1 MRYLSV
7 RGAAPLRGELTVQ
20 SAKNSVLPILAA
32 TLLSGESCRIR
43 RCPRLSDV
51 ENAAA
56 ILRHLGASVIWD
68 GGDLVIDT
76 AAAEGFDIPEDMMR
90 AMRSSVIF
98 LGAILA
104 RCGRAALSY
113 PGGCEL
119 GPRPIDLH
127 LSGLRALGAE
137 IDDTGGTL
145 HCKAAKLTGR
155 EIVLGFPSVGATE
168 NLMLAACGAE
178 GVTVLSNAAREPEIE
193 DLQGFLNTCGA
204 EITGAGT
211 STVVIR
217 GGRPLHGGTYT
228 ILPDRIAAATYLCGA
243 ASAGGEVFL
252 RDAREEH
259 LSAVTAVLREAGCDV
274 TGGSAGIVCRR
285 TRRLTAP
292 RPIRTAPYP
301 GFPTDAQAI
310 LMAALLRCRG
320 AAVFEENLFSSR
332 YRHVDELARMGADIR
347 VSGRTAV
354 VLGVERLHGAAVRC
368 TDLRGGAALCAAAL
382 AAEGETSISDITHID
397 RGYQSIEDDLAALG
411 ADIRRVEE
419 TASP

>member
-127 LSGLRALGAE
+127 LSALRALGAE
-137 IDDTGGTL
+137 IDEQGGELRCRARQL
-145 HCKAAKLTGR
+145 HGG
-155 EIVLGFPSVGATE
+155 EIVLSFPSVGATE
-168 NLMLAACGAE
+168 NAILCACGAR
-178 GVTVLSNAAREPEIE
+178 GTTVITNAAREPEIR
-193 DLQGFLNTCGA
+193 DLQDFLVKMGA
-204 EITGAGT
+204 RVYGAGS
-211 STVVIR
+211 STVTVE
-217 GGRPLHGGTYT
+217 GTGPLHGCEHRCIG
-228 ILPDRIAAATYLCGA
+228 DRIAAAT
-243 ASAGGEVFL
+243 
-252 RDAREEH
+252 D
-259 LSAVTAVLREAGCDV
+259 
-274 TGGSAGIVCRR
+274 
-285 TRRLTAP
+285 
-292 RPIRTAPYP
+292 
-301 GFPTDAQAI
+301 
-310 LMAALLRCRG
+310 
-320 AAVFEENLFSSR
+320 
-332 YRHVDELARMGADIR
+332 
-347 VSGRTAV
+347 
-354 VLGVERLHGAAVRC
+354 
-368 TDLRGGAALCAAAL
+368 LCAAAATGGEITL
-382 AAEGETSISDITHID
+382 RVPYALLPGETPEGLRVYFLDD
-397 RGYQSIEDDLAALG
+397 AGEKELCQSRYEAGFVTWTTSHLSLYMVDYEAPETGAPAEAPAQTGGIGLWIVLGVAALT
-411 ADIRRVEE
+411 AAVVITAVAISRKRRR
-419 TASP
+419 A